1 MNHRVHAFIF
11 PRCLRREQ
19 ILQNHRDPFDVYYVD
34 DKEYIPHFG
43 FDRPTLWALS
53 SSCLGLSILQ
63 SKCGTTLSKSMSL
76 CCDAFSFRERE
87 PLNWETKRSNWSLM
101 FYGDSAWAR
110 CMNVHPPHARL
121 RHGRTWFF
129 IGLSAELWVAQ
140 WRIPFQLKINKRTGQ
155 HLTQFLPMLTSSIAC
170 AMWKKSAL
178 GKVLAKLAEEF
189 SKDH

>member
-1 MNHRVHAFIF
+1 MFIT
-11 PRCLRREQ
+11 
-19 ILQNHRDPFDVYYVD
+19 D
-34 DKEYIPHFG
+34 DKQYIPGFG

-63 SKCGTTLSKSMSL
+63 SKCGTTLFKSMSL

-87 PLNWETKRSNWSLM
+87 PLNWETKCSNWSLM

-129 IGLSAELWVAQ
+129 VGLSAELWVAQ
-140 WRIPFQLKINKRTGQ
+140 WRIPSQLK
-155 HLTQFLPMLTSSIAC
+155 TQFLPMLTSSIAC